1 MLLRTALATS
11 VAFHA
16 SLLLIGDTQPNSR
29 VRDVADRG
37 IDVVLVNAQSDER
50 PNIAQAI
57 AQVDLAGGGE
67 AQQAIAQS
75 PDKPQP
81 RKQSGTADAKPGADD
96 AAAPKGAS
104 AAKISLAQLAV
115 QERTLLTTLKRSLI
129 ETRLPAPTIDSVD
142 EAGTEQA
149 ANARAERLQMLAHI
163 AKLENAILESN
174 QRPKRRFISP
184 ATQAAVYAR
193 YFDAMRDHIEAVGTQ
208 RFPSVNGARQ
218 YGTLVMAITVNHDG
232 RVLDRQILQAAS
244 NSVLN
249 LHALALLDAMRFKS
263 FDTALRASADELTV
277 ITRFNF
283 LQDQTVSATLQ
294 APK

>member
-1 MLLRTALATS
+1 
-11 VAFHA
+11 
-16 SLLLIGDTQPNSR
+16 
-29 VRDVADRG
+29 
-37 IDVVLVNAQSDER
+37 
-50 PNIAQAI
+50 
-57 AQVDLAGGGE
+57 
-67 AQQAIAQS
+67 
-75 PDKPQP
+75 
-81 RKQSGTADAKPGADD
+81 
-96 AAAPKGAS
+96 
-104 AAKISLAQLAV
+104 
-115 QERTLLTTLKRSLI
+115 
-129 ETRLPAPTIDSVD
+129 
-142 EAGTEQA
+142 
-149 ANARAERLQMLAHI
+149 